1 MKKVGMMDNEKTTID
16 DIAKALGLSKSTV
29 SRSISG
35 KGRISADTRQ
45 KVLDYIEENNYKPN
59 PLAKGLSESKT
70 YNVGWVIPGDDHLTS
85 LYFYQKCLQGVISAA
100 AKADYDVLITTIKKS
115 DISGL
120 KRITENHKVDGVILG
135 RTLRKD
141 EAIKYLKEQ
150 GIAFVVVG
158 STDEAGVIQ
167 VDNDHIA
174 ACRELASILKMKGV
188 RRVAFIGGDPGLV
201 VTDSRLKG
209 FKEGMTGVRT
219 QIFMECIDNE
229 TVRSA
234 VAETVAASADCIVCE
249 DDRICQMVME
259 TLKEMEVEVP
269 SGIKVASFYDSKL
282 LENYKPQITALKY
295 DPLEL
300 GVKACETLMD
310 IISGKKVENKRLLG
324 YEVTLKGSTQ

>member
-1 MKKVGMMDNEKTTID
+1 MDNGKVKTID
-16 DIAKALGLSKSTV
+16 DVARELRLSKSTV
-29 SRSISG
+29 SRAISG
-35 KGRISADTRQ
+35 KGRISAEIRQ
-45 KVLDYIEENNYKPN
+45 KVLDYIEKSNYRPN
-59 PLAKGLSESKT
+59 PIARGLSESRT
-70 YNVGWVIPGDDHLTS
+70 FNVGWVVPGDDHMTS
-85 LYFYQKCLQGVISAA
+85 LYFYQRCLQGVINTAV
-100 AKADYDVLITTIKKS
+100 KADYDVLITTIGAG

-135 RTLRKD
+135 RTLYKD
-141 EAIKYLKEQ
+141 AAIKYLKERKLP
-150 GIAFVVVG
+150 FVVVG